1 MNTDPVAVPAPATYR
16 GPAAGPRNLLAWL
29 TLERV
34 GYGLAL
40 LLAAGLR
47 LVDLG
52 QQPLALAE
60 AAQAWAALA
69 QVRGEAF
76 LPPPGTSPLLL
87 SLQYLTFLLAAASE
101 FWARWWPAVA
111 GTLLVLLPY
120 GLRDRLGRPA
130 ALAAAFLLAISTYLT
145 FWSRS
150 GTGESFAVLG
160 ALGLVLCLDGY
171 CRQGVRP
178 WAAWGAASLAV
189 VLMSAPV
196 GYSALLALAPLALIL
211 LRQRTFCPLP
221 GPARQGALVR
231 AGLILVSGLLLGSTA
246 LLLVPQGL
254 AALAELPVTWLQ
266 QLVQPGGYSL
276 TTLLWQLALEETF
289 LVVVGLAGLV
299 LGLRR
304 GDPLARGLGIWL
316 AIVLLLLLRPG
327 RSPADGVVV
336 ALPLALLGGQALAAY
351 GGRLRSL
358 AAQPG
363 EAVALT
369 MAGVALLGFTAIWLA
384 DYAASPQQVGDR
396 VFLIYAGL
404 GAGLLLALFLLAGLY
419 FGSRVT
425 ATVGIGVLL
434 MALLLPSLRATWE
447 MSHNDDGLR
456 WGSLLSTVG
465 ATDGPGIPE
474 YLEQLA
480 RQATPYGG
488 DLFDLPVALVVAPGT
503 EPDPLLRW
511 TLRDADVHEIAG
523 AGPESGEQVIVAL
536 PEENLALGEGYAG
549 RSYRLSQS
557 WAPTALEGTALWR
570 WLIFGHYGVPQS
582 EQRAV
587 IWVRQAAP

>member
-1 MNTDPVAVPAPATYR
+1 VLPPATLR
-16 GPAAGPRNLLAWL
+16 GPAAGPRNLLEWL

-34 GYGLAL
+34 AYGLAL

-52 QQPLALAE
+52 QTPMAPAE
-60 AAQAWAALA
+60 AAQAWVALA
-69 QVRGEAF
+69 QVRGEAL

-101 FWARWWPAVA
+101 LWARFWPTVA

-120 GLRDRLGRPA
+120 GLRRRLGRPA
-130 ALAAAFLLAISTYLT
+130 ALAAAFLLAISTNLV

-150 GTGESFAVLG
+150 GTGESFAALG

-171 CRQGVRP
+171 CREGVRP

-189 VLMSAPV
+189 LLMSAPA
-196 GYSALLALAPLALIL
+196 GYSALLAIAPLALVL
-211 LRQRTFCPLP
+211 LRHRTFCPLP
-221 GPARQGALVR
+221 GPARQGAMLR
-231 AGLILVSGLLLGSTA
+231 AGLILVAALLLGSTA

-254 AALAELPVTWLQ
+254 AALAELPVAWLRE
-266 QLVQPGGYSL
+266 LVQPGGYALS
-276 TTLLWQLALEETF
+276 TLLLQLVLEETF
-289 LVVVGLAGLV
+289 LLAVGVAGLV

-304 GDPLARGLGIWL
+304 GDALARGLGIWL
-316 AIVLLLLLRPG
+316 AIALLLLLRPG

-336 ALPLALLGGQALAAY
+336 VLPLALLGGQALAAY
-351 GGRLRSL
+351 AGRLRDL
-358 AAQPG
+358 AAQPW
-363 EAVALT
+363 EALALAI
-369 MAGVALLGFTAIWLA
+369 AGLALLGFTAIWLA
-384 DYAASPQQVGDR
+384 DYGASPQQVGDR

-404 GAGLLLALFLLAGLY
+404 GLGLLLALFLLAGLY

-425 ATVGIGVLL
+425 ATVGIAVLL
-434 MALLLPSLRATWE
+434 LGLLLPSLRASWE

-456 WGSLLSTVG
+456 WGSLLSTIG

-474 YLEQLA
+474 YLQQLA

-503 EPDPLLRW
+503 EPNPLLHW
-511 TLRDADVHEIAG
+511 YLRDADVREIAG
-523 AGPESGEQVIVAL
+523 AGADSGEQVIVAL
-536 PEENLALGEGYAG
+536 PEESLALGEGYAG
-549 RSYRLSQS
+549 RSYRLTQS

-570 WLIFGHYGVPQS
+570 WLILSVWIPASQF
-582 EQRAV
+582 
-587 IWVRQAAP
+587 W